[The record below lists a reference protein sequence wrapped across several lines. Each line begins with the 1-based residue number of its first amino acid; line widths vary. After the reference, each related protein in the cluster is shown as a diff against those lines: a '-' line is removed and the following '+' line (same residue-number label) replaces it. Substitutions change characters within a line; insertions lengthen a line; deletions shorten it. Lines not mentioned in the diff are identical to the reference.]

1 MDNFGKEIEGMRGGV
16 FREDGIVWREE
27 DGERRGIRMEG
38 RSI

>member
-16 FREDGIVWREE
+16 FREEGIWREE